1 MYTLF
6 VNNLLFLREKHERIT
21 NVIEHAKQDKYYL
34 PIIYLV
40 KRYGSLMGAC
50 KALKISHQRIS
61 HWNKQKSIPDAWK
74 VLLHK
79 KYQIPYKKFFEQ
91 LER

>member
-1 MYTLF
+1 MTTGTTDRF
-6 VNNLLFLREKHERIT
+6 
-21 NVIEHAKQDKYYL
+21 YL
-34 PIIYLV
+34 PLIYLV

-79 KYQIPYKKFFEQ
+79 KYQIPYKSFFEQ
-91 LER
+91 LDEAK